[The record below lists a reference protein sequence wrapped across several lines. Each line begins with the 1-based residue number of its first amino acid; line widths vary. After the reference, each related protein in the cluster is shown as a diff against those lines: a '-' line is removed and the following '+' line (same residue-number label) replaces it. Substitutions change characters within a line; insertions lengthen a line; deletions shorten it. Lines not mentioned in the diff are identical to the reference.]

1 VALSDSPEGREKR
14 IAGNGWH
21 GSDGESTTFGLFE
34 KGEPRIRFI
43 PPQTPSS
50 ATGLEKVIRRLD
62 PPPNDRGDLIHRI
75 GSRFQTMTVSDSA
88 QRTRIRNRQNLE
100 QEEVH
105 VANRDRRWTLRL

>member
-62 PPPNDRGDLIHRI
+62 PPPNDRGDQGSNPSLSTSEPDFRGVSHRT
-75 GSRFQTMTVSDSA
+75 SRK
-88 QRTRIRNRQNLE
+88 TRS
-100 QEEVH
+100 
-105 VANRDRRWTLRL
+105 